1 MEFINFYF
9 PWNHNYHHK
18 FSDDF
23 KGNSLIKDTIDPATT
38 IKKNENILKLAY
50 LPPTKVYTFTKLVK
64 CCMWSRKN
72 FERIIIRKKIIK
84 YLGEIFKDTHVW
96 NQTLFYRPFEANCL

>member
-1 MEFINFYF
+1 MPCQFSITGFRIIKNVIYVSKELSPNFVTNF
-9 PWNHNYHHK
+9 AWNLLTSISPETAIITIFHQ

-38 IKKNENILKLAY
+38 ITKNENILKLAY

-64 CCMWSRKN
+64 CCM
-72 FERIIIRKKIIK
+72 
-84 YLGEIFKDTHVW
+84 
-96 NQTLFYRPFEANCL
+96 

>member
-1 MEFINFYF
+1 MPCQFSITGFRIIKNVIYNVSKELSPNFVTNIA
-9 PWNHNYHHK
+9 WNLLTSISPETAIITIFHQ

-38 IKKNENILKLAY
+38 ITKNENILKLAY

-64 CCMWSRKN
+64 CCM
-72 FERIIIRKKIIK
+72 
-84 YLGEIFKDTHVW
+84 
-96 NQTLFYRPFEANCL
+96 